1 MTAASVDQLQRCLT
15 EEADRRE
22 VAGQRIE
29 TIFVRVFRV
38 MLVMVCLNMV
48 IAGANVAMI
57 ATRSSASRQ
66 ATSPPPTQ
74 SVSAAPIAGATTQP
88 APAVPQVVANPPA
101 PAPTPPATEAPALAL
116 IQPASA
122 DKKVRL
128 LGPLA
133 SSSRP
138 GPVLARRQTRAPV
151 KPRGVALG
159 FPVADEDYETDDAP
173 SGPVERW

>member
-74 SVSAAPIAGATTQP
+74 NVSIPPIAGAPTQP
-88 APAVPQVVANPPA
+88 APAVPQVVADPPA
-101 PAPTPPATEAPALAL
+101 PAPTPPATQAPALA
-116 IQPASA
+116 QPAST
-122 DKKVRL
+122 KKPVRL

-133 SSSRP
+133 SSSAP
-138 GPVLARRQTRAPV
+138 ASVLARRQTRAPLR
-151 KPRGVALG
+151 PRAAEPE
-159 FPVADEDYETDDAP
+159 FPRTYEDDGADVV
-173 SGPVERW
+173 SLGPVERW

>member
-1 MTAASVDQLQRCLT
+1 VDQLQRCLT

-38 MLVMVCLNMV
+38 MLIMVCLNMV

-74 SVSAAPIAGATTQP
+74 SVPAAPIAGPATQP
-88 APAVPQVVANPPA
+88 APAVPVANPPE
-101 PAPTPPATEAPALAL
+101 PAPTPPATEAPALA
-116 IQPASA
+116 QPASA
-122 DKKVRL
+122 EKKVRL

-151 KPRGVALG
+151 KPRAMALG
-159 FPVADEDYETDDAP
+159 FPGAYEDYETDEAP